1 MKPLKFASLPMYGF
15 VAELIMAPTSIR
27 EARARILSTPEFFQA
42 SFLQLLKPQSTSDDH
57 LFAFVLRRWHEI
69 CKPIT
74 ERNESNPKHS

>member
-57 LFAFVLRRWHEI
+57 LFASVLY
-69 CKPIT
+69 C
-74 ERNESNPKHS
+74 